1 MNLIPL
7 GRKSASQNDI
17 TFDETTILSDE
28 FMKID
33 KRCIII
39 FPEGT
44 RGKANVLNRF
54 RKGPSRLAIGLNKPI
69 LPAVIKGTGESWP
82 KGKIFFKPGKIR
94 VYILEAIYPESFIN
108 GKKLNKKNTFN
119 AAKEMTNEIENKI
132 KNKLEELKLNE

>member
-1 MNLIPL
+1 
-7 GRKSASQNDI
+7 
-17 TFDETTILSDE
+17 
-28 FMKID
+28 MKID

-108 GKKLNKKNTFN
+108 GKTLNKKNTFN
-119 AAKEMTNEIENKI
+119 AAKEMTNEIEKRI
-132 KNKLEELKLNE
+132 KSKLKELKLNE